1 MNKGLPSGSVVKY
14 LPSNAGAVGDV
25 GSVPR
30 AGRAPEEGNN
40 NPLPILAWEIYIVFF
55 IYLFY
60 FDTWDLSSLTRD
72 WTHAPCI
79 IGSMAS

>member
-1 MNKGLPSGSVVKY
+1 MNKGLPSGSVVKN

-40 NPLPILAWEIYIVFF
+40 NPLPILAWEI
-55 IYLFY
+55 L
-60 FDTWDLSSLTRD
+60 WAEEPGRLQSM
-72 WTHAPCI
+72 
-79 IGSMAS
+79 GSQELDAT